1 MRAKLDDG
9 KIRYIIREREKGT
22 SSAAIAESMGVSA
35 RHVRRLWARYRS
47 AGSLP
52 TIGRGGRPATKTISD
67 EEVRLVLA
75 ECRSGGSGVG
85 RVTKAL
91 ADKNISGRTV
101 YHIMKE
107 HGLVEPCP
115 AKAKRRKWARFERQ
129 YSNAMWHTDWHVMKD
144 FRMRDLNL
152 ITYLNDASRCVTGY
166 GVFGEVTGPNAVKVL
181 RQAVGAFGRPA
192 SILSDNGS
200 CFVGVRGGNTPK
212 GTWTPTVFEN
222 ELLDLG
228 IRLIN
233 SRPYRPP
240 TNGKLERFHRTLETE
255 VGRHN
260 SLEDFITY
268 YNERRLHWSLDIDN
282 RQTPLKA
289 FHDKAAHETIRTDNP
304 DWMEVDIHG

>member
-1 MRAKLDDG
+1 MRAKLDDD
-9 KIRYIIREREKGT
+9 KIKYIIREKEKGT
-22 SSAAIAESMGVSA
+22 PNATIAESMDVSA
-35 RHVRRLWARYRS
+35 RHVRRLWAKYRNT
-47 AGSLP
+47 GSLP

-67 EEVRLVLA
+67 EEVELVLA
-75 ECRSGGSGVG
+75 ECSSGGSGVG
-85 RVTKAL
+85 RIAKAL

-101 YHIMKE
+101 YEVMKE

-115 AKAKRRKWARFERQ
+115 AKTKKRKWVRFERQ
-129 YSNAMWHTDWHVMKD
+129 YSNAMWHTDWHVIRD

-152 ITYLNDASRCVTGY
+152 ITYMDDASRCVTGY
-166 GVFGEVTGPNAVKVL
+166 GVFREATSLNAVEVL
-181 RQAVGAFGRPA
+181 RQAIEVFGRPA

-228 IRLIN
+228 IHLIN
-233 SRPYRPP
+233 SRPYHPQ
-240 TNGKLERFHRTLETE
+240 TDGKLERFHRTLETE
-255 VGRHN
+255 LGRHG
-260 SLEDFITY
+260 SLGDFITY

-289 FHDKAAHETIRTDNP
+289 FRDKTAYETIRADNP
-304 DWMEVDIHG
+304 SWMEVDIHG

>member
-1 MRAKLDDG
+1 MQTKLDDN
-9 KIRYIIREREKGT
+9 KIKYIIREKEKGT
-22 SSAAIAESMGVSA
+22 SSAVIAKSMGVSA
-35 RHVRRLWARYRS
+35 RHVRRLWAKYRS

-52 TIGRGGRPATKTISD
+52 TISRGGRPATKTISD
-67 EEVRLVLA
+67 EEIKLVLA
-75 ECRSGGSGVG
+75 ECRSGSSGVG

-91 ADKNISGRTV
+91 TDKNISGRTV
-101 YHIMKE
+101 YNIMKE
-107 HGLVEPCP
+107 YGLVEPCP
-115 AKAKRRKWARFERQ
+115 AKTKRRKWIRFERL

-152 ITYLNDASRCVTGY
+152 ITYLDDASRCITGY
-166 GVFGEVTGPNAVKVL
+166 GVFGEATGLNAVKVL
-181 RQAVGAFGRPA
+181 RQAIGVFGCPA

-200 CFVGVRGGNTPK
+200 CFVGVRGANKPK
-212 GTWTPTVFEN
+212 GAWTPTIFEN

-228 IRLIN
+228 IHLIN
-233 SRPYRPP
+233 SRPYHPQ

-255 VGRHN
+255 MGRHN

-289 FHDKAAHETIRTDNP
+289 FHDKMAHKAIRKDNP
-304 DWMEVDIHG
+304 NWMEADIHG